1 LLNVNIDKYRYA
13 LTILRVS
20 SHCLEVE
27 RGRWHKPNKIP
38 FENSKCQYC
47 NVLEDEFHFI
57 FECPMYNNISHIY
70 LQDYLDNGNSAN
82 IPILI
87 NLFQSTDKNVN
98 RNLSTFTY
106 KAFEI
111 RNQYYMY
118 YVN

>member
-1 LLNVNIDKYRYA
+1 MYL
-13 LTILRVS
+13 
-20 SHCLEVE
+20 VE
-27 RGRWHKPNKIP
+27 HNKIP
-38 FENSKCQYC
+38 FENMKCQYC

-57 FECPMYNNISHIY
+57 FECPMYKNIRHIY
-70 LQDYLDNGNSAN
+70 LQDYLDNGNSAI

-98 RNLSTFTY
+98 RNLSTFIF

-111 RNQYYMY
+111 INQYYMY